1 MEETGNILYSIINE
15 IGKKK
20 IQSDIA
26 LDIGLSRQHIQMIL
40 AQCEKHMED
49 SSDKSIGSL
58 CEALLHFM
66 LTAGTLP
73 SVRKVRIDNID
84 LDIVIPNL
92 HTLRK
97 FPDKAIVI
105 QISKDA
111 KNIIKDHL
119 KNVIKIQPNVKNL
132 WVVSKKPLLA
142 DYINYVFESGN
153 NVTPSLLKRNFHD
166 IILDIDTFLEQTK
179 DRSFRFFH

>member
-1 MEETGNILYSIINE
+1 MEEIGNILYSIINE
-15 IGKKK
+15 IGKEK

-40 AQCEKHMED
+40 AQCEKRIENA
-49 SSDKSIGSL
+49 SDKSIGSL

-66 LTAGTLP
+66 LTACTLP
-73 SVRKVRIDNID
+73 SVRKVNIDNID

-111 KNIIKDHL
+111 NSIIKDQL
-119 KNVIKIQPNVKNL
+119 KNVIQIQPNVKNL
-132 WVVSKKPLLA
+132 WVVSKRPLLT
-142 DYINYVFESGN
+142 DYINYVVESGDN
-153 NVTPSLLKRNFHD
+153 AAPSLLKRNFED
-166 IILDIDTFLEQTK
+166 IILDIDTFLVQTK

>member
-1 MEETGNILYSIINE
+1 MGEIGNILYPIISE
-15 IGKKK
+15 IGKEK

-40 AQCEKHMED
+40 AQCEKRIED
-49 SSDKSIGSL
+49 ASDKSIGSL

-66 LTAGTLP
+66 LTTCTLP

-84 LDIVIPNL
+84 IDIVIPNL

-111 KNIIKDHL
+111 KSIIKDQL
-119 KNVIKIQPNVKNL
+119 KNVIKIQPKVKNL
-132 WVVSKKPLLA
+132 WVVSKKLILA
-142 DYINYVFESGN
+142 DYLNYIVESEN
-153 NVTPSLLKRNFHD
+153 NALPSLLKRNFQD

-179 DRSFRFFH
+179 DTSFRFFR

>member
-1 MEETGNILYSIINE
+1 MEETGNILYSIISE
-15 IGKKK
+15 IGKEK
-20 IQSDIA
+20 IQRDIA

-40 AQCEKHMED
+40 AQCEKRIENA
-49 SSDKSIGSL
+49 SDKSIGSL

-66 LTAGTLP
+66 LTACTLP

-84 LDIVIPNL
+84 LDIGIPNL

-105 QISKDA
+105 QISKDS
-111 KNIIKDHL
+111 KSIIKDL

-132 WVVSKKPLLA
+132 WVVSKRPLLT
-142 DYINYVFESGN
+142 DYINYVVESGDN
-153 NVTPSLLKRNFHD
+153 ATPSLLKRNFQD

>member
-1 MEETGNILYSIINE
+1 MGDIGNILYSIISE
-15 IGKKK
+15 IGNEK

-40 AQCEKHMED
+40 AQCEKRIENA
-49 SSDKSIGSL
+49 SDKSIGSL

-66 LTAGTLP
+66 LTACTLP
-73 SVRKVRIDNID
+73 SVRKVNIDNID

-92 HTLRK
+92 HILRK

-105 QISKDA
+105 QISKDS
-111 KNIIKDHL
+111 KSIIKDL

-132 WVVSKKPLLA
+132 WVVSKRPLLT
-142 DYINYVFESGN
+142 DYINYVVEPRDN
-153 NVTPSLLKRNFHD
+153 ATPSLLKRNFQD
-166 IILDIDTFLEQTK
+166 IILDIDMFLEQTK

>member
-40 AQCEKHMED
+40 AQCEEHMQD

-132 WVVSKKPLLA
+132 WVVSKRPLLA

-153 NVTPSLLKRNFHD
+153 NATPSLLKRNFQD

>member
-1 MEETGNILYSIINE
+1 MGEIGNILYSIINE
-15 IGKKK
+15 IGREK

-40 AQCEKHMED
+40 AQCEKRIED
-49 SSDKSIGSL
+49 AGDKSIGSL

-66 LTAGTLP
+66 LTACTLP
-73 SVRKVRIDNID
+73 SVRKVTIASID

-105 QISKDA
+105 QISKDS
-111 KNIIKDHL
+111 KCIIKEQL

-132 WVVSKKPLLA
+132 WVVSKRPLLA
-142 DYINYVFESGN
+142 DYINYVVDPGDN
-153 NVTPSLLKRNFHD
+153 ATPSLLRRSFQD

-179 DRSFRFFH
+179 DRSFRFLH

>member
-1 MEETGNILYSIINE
+1 MEETGNILYSIISE
-15 IGKKK
+15 IGKEK
-20 IQSDIA
+20 IQRDIA

-40 AQCEKHMED
+40 AQCEKRIED
-49 SSDKSIGSL
+49 SSDKNIGSL

-66 LTAGTLP
+66 LTACTLP

-84 LDIVIPNL
+84 LDIGIPNL

-105 QISKDA
+105 QISKDS
-111 KNIIKDHL
+111 KSIIKDL

-132 WVVSKKPLLA
+132 WVVSKRPLLT
-142 DYINYVFESGN
+142 DYINYVVESGDN
-153 NVTPSLLKRNFHD
+153 ATPSLLKRNFQD